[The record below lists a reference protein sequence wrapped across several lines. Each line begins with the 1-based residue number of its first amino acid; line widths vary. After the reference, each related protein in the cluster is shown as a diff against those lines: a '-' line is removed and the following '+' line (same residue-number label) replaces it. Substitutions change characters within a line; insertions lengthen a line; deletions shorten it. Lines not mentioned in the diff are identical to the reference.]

1 MSNVISLH
9 LRFPITI
16 FLALNER
23 EISSL
28 QTIVTKNNGE
38 VLHAIF

>member
-9 LRFPITI
+9 LGFPVTI

-23 EISSL
+23 EISL
-28 QTIVTKNNGE
+28 LETIVTKNNEE